1 MKLSLFAVIGSLLAQ
16 ASAAPAP
23 GPYVVHERR
32 DAQTTKWS
40 RSNVKLPRDVIV
52 PMSIGLT
59 QRNLEDGYE
68 FLMEVSHPESP
79 NYGKHWSPQKVSR
92 TPSTFCIY
100 AAEAN

>member
-1 MKLSLFAVIGSLLAQ
+1 MKLSLFAVVGGLLAQ

-23 GPYVVHERR
+23 GPYVVHEKR

-40 RSNVKLPRDVIV
+40 RSAVKLPRDAII

-59 QRNLEDGYE
+59 QRNLEKGYD

-79 NYGKHWSPQKVSR
+79 NYGKHWSPQKVN
-92 TPSTFCIY
+92 P
-100 AAEAN
+100 

>member
-1 MKLSLFAVIGSLLAQ
+1 MKLPLVALVVSLLAQ

-40 RSNVKLPRDVIV
+40 RSTVKLPRDALI
-52 PMSIGLT
+52 PMSVGLT
-59 QRNLEDGYE
+59 QRNLENGYD

-79 NYGKHWSPQKVSR
+79 SYGKHWSPQKVALRS
-92 TPSTFCIY
+92 SIF
-100 AAEAN
+100 

>member
-1 MKLSLFAVIGSLLAQ
+1 MKLTLVAVISGLLAQ

-23 GPYVVHERR
+23 GPYVVHEKR

-40 RSNVKLPRDVIV
+40 RSTVKLPRDAII

-59 QRNLEDGYE
+59 QRNLEKGYD

-79 NYGKHWSPQKVSR
+79 NYGKHWSAQKVALMFHVPCVYL
-92 TPSTFCIY
+92 TL
-100 AAEAN
+100 AD